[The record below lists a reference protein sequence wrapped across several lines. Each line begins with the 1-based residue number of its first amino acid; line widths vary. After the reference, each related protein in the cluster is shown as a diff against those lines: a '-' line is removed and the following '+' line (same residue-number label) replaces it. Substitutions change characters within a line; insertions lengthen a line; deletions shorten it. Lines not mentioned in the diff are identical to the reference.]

1 MFMFATGSPGT
12 NQSIFAHHD
21 YGSPNDGVLTHI
33 SSLCRLHRLDYEEF
47 GRAGEIIYRVVGDSS
62 PTSQEEENARIGTI
76 QFAAKKLPH
85 PEDAKAFILAL
96 NDICEGADE
105 KYRRNAASHFYS
117 EITKRGLP
125 AVLKEMGILGM
136 QLKEKQ
142 VSYYTLEEL
151 DEDPFASVDELGRN
165 SKPFAEERE
174 PSFFELMEAYSQSER
189 WQPELVYNLERAWAR
204 QCTAGRRKGTS
215 FIYDE
220 ITDWLNDLEKG
231 GASVEELDQAFENME
246 RMQQYHEGGAIYA
259 MSSHELVL
267 ACGRMDPELSAD
279 DLPECLRCTTDLI
292 EEDITNEIR
301 IQEEI
306 RLKEVRSPESEK
318 CETDLSDEEIAKKIR
333 LRHAGHINI
342 PNMLHLT
349 YVNGESLEGAWATI
363 EEYLNMLFPVG
374 AVVALDQPAWSMPN
388 LTTGRADRIPF
399 YRERDRNFHLACLQS
414 NETYADLYRAIRLA
428 INTGDEKNPLP
439 GTLNSIMREAAAAKE
454 KGALSTQQFDY
465 LTKAAQFQKDYL
477 YWALDRA
484 VERDRIVHLSSLQG
498 NETYAD
504 LYRAIR
510 RAINTGDEMN
520 PPPGTLNS
528 IMREAAAAKEKGAL
542 STQQFDYLTKVT
554 QCRQDLMRG
563 VMTRLHTDRLL
574 VLQAPRRFS
583 HANREIQRIVTEVL
597 ECVLDQLTQD
607 HHKTAMRVSRLKSR
621 GKQKS
626 YARFYNIIRRAADH
640 QVISDTMKEAFKA
653 KEEGFLSMKEFTG
666 LTTASKLQRER
677 LSSVRPSPVGYELIR
692 EIITASDRKRKYL
705 RWAMYGDNNPSHPI
719 HKLQQQEVSLLW
731 DVMKACE
738 GVPAGELLK
747 EKFPKELLGK
757 PHVRD
762 AVRAVIRQKPHRR
775 LPTPEATRPSQTC
788 QHKLT
793 KSAAAADG
801 APTVYL

>member
-374 AVVALDQPAWSMPN
+374 TVVALDQPAWSMPN

-428 INTGDEKNPLP
+428 INTGDEKNPL
-439 GTLNSIMREAAAAKE
+439 
-454 KGALSTQQFDY
+454 
-465 LTKAAQFQKDYL
+465 
-477 YWALDRA
+477 
-484 VERDRIVHLSSLQG
+484 
-498 NETYAD
+498 
-504 LYRAIR
+504 
-510 RAINTGDEMN
+510 
-520 PPPGTLNS
+520 PGTLNS